1 MMVLWSLLALVC
13 VGAAIWAVQA
23 YLTQVRSIVR
33 LADAVESEPELP
45 PHARPVGTPRAL
57 ANAVVRMTGM
67 LQQRLTDARAEER
80 RLQAVLGGMAEGVL
94 VVDIEAKV
102 RLSNRRA
109 QELLE
114 LPPDQDCVG
123 RPLIE
128 LTRHP
133 DIHELIRRV
142 KHQAPGQR
150 TLVEEM
156 VLDGARHQTLQVT
169 ATPLVGD
176 ADEVAQTFILVFH
189 DVSELKHLERV
200 RRDLVANVSHELRTP
215 LAAIRGYSETLLT
228 GALEDPTAARRF
240 LSIIERHAER
250 LGRLVDDLLTLSD
263 LELGRTDMQRTA
275 ADPAE
280 IVERVF
286 EVLNERAGR
295 AGIKL
300 ERAAGGPTPMLDA
313 DPDRIEQALI
323 NLVDNAIKYTAE
335 GGSVAVRVASSA
347 ALDAG
352 GRPMVAITVTDTG
365 IGVPAEDLPRLTERF
380 YRVDKARSRQQG
392 GTGLGL
398 AIVKHIVQAHGGWI
412 RIESEL
418 HRGTTVWMYLPSYT
432 EELKRAS

>member
-1 MMVLWSLLALVC
+1 MIWLFGLLGLAAVALGTWSIRRYLVE
-13 VGAAIWAVQA
+13 
-23 YLTQVRSIVR
+23 VRSILR
-33 LADAVESEPELP
+33 LAQSVESEPELP
-45 PHARPVGTPRAL
+45 LRFRGARTSPALHA
-57 ANAVVRMTGM
+57 AVTRMAMT
-67 LQQRLTDARAEER
+67 LQQRLAEARAEER
-80 RLQAVLGGMAEGVL
+80 RLKAVLGGMAEGVL
-94 VVDIEAKV
+94 VVDTEAKV
-102 RLSNRRA
+102 CLSNRRV

-142 KHQAPGQR
+142 KHEAHAR

-169 ATPLVGD
+169 ATPLLGD
-176 ADEVAQTFILVFH
+176 ADEPPQTFILVFH

-228 GALEDPTAARRF
+228 GALDDPTAARRF

-263 LELGRTDMQRTA
+263 LELGRTDMQRAA
-275 ADPAE
+275 ADPIE
-280 IVERVF
+280 IVGRVF

-295 AGIKL
+295 AGISL
-300 ERAAGGPTPMLDA
+300 EHAPGAATPMLHADA
-313 DPDRIEQALI
+313 DRIEQALL

-335 GGSVAVRVASSA
+335 GGTVSVRVAPSA
-347 ALDAG
+347 ARGAD
-352 GRPMVAITVTDTG
+352 GRPMIAISVTDTG
-365 IGVPAEDLPRLTERF
+365 IGVPSEDLPRLTERF

-398 AIVKHIVQAHGGWI
+398 AIVKHIVQAHDGWI

-418 HRGTTVWMYLPSYT
+418 HRGTTVWMYLPSHT